1 MEKLLFT
8 VEEAGEALSLSRTV
22 VYDLMARG
30 LLESVVIG
38 RSRRIPSE
46 ALKALVETLREGL
59 GEGRHPSTRMG
70 TG

>member
-8 VEEAGEALSLSRTV
+8 VEEAGEMLSLSRTV

-38 RSRRIPSE
+38 RCRRIPAD
-46 ALKALVETLREGL
+46 ALKALVETLRQGLTEG
-59 GEGRHPSTRMG
+59 GQPSVRMG
-70 TG
+70 VG

>member
-38 RSRRIPSE
+38 RCRRIPAE

-59 GEGRHPSTRMG
+59 GEGRHPSVRIG
-70 TG
+70 GG

>member
-38 RSRRIPSE
+38 RCRRIPAE
-46 ALKALVETLREGL
+46 ALKALVETLRQGL
-59 GEGRHPSTRMG
+59 DMGGHPSARMR